1 MLEVVD
7 RAALYFELFAAAL
20 AAHLGH
26 GDEFSAGEILTGD
39 GIALQQLVHRAL
51 KYDLAAVAAR
61 ARANVHDMIGREHGV
76 LVVLDHDQRIAE
88 VAQTLKGREQLVVV
102 ALMQADGRLVEDIQH
117 AHERRADLRG
127 EADALALA
135 ARQRAGRARERQ
147 IFQTDRPKEAEAVHD
162 LLDDAV
168 ADLVLHLTQPERVQ
182 KLHRLDDRFFREFRD
197 VESAERDR
205 EHLGAQAAAMA
216 GRTRAFAH
224 DLLDLAAR
232 PVAVCLAV
240 AALEIGDDA
249 LERLTHH
256 AARNAADRQLEH
268 LVSRAVE
275 QLVERLSGQFL
286 NGRFERKA
294 VLSAERS
301 VVHIGNA
308 ARLGVRPAGR
318 ADRALLDGQ
327 SAVGD
332 DAVGVHDLLNAEAGA
347 DRARAVGIVEREHA
361 RRQLLNGNA
370 AVIAGVVL
378 RKAQLIA
385 ADDIRD
391 EQTARQ
397 RARGLDRVGD
407 AAARV
412 RTDDNAVDDD
422 LDAVLFRLGE
432 LELFGKVMY
441 LAVHAHTDIAL
452 PAGILEYPAVLALLA
467 ADDRR
472 EQLHARLFR
481 QRHQPVDDLVDGL
494 LMDLFSAFRAVR
506 RADARPEQTHIVV
519 DLRDRADGR
528 ARVLRG
534 GLLVDGDG
542 RGQAVDIVHIR
553 LVHLAEELPR
563 IARQRLDI
571 AALTLGVD
579 RIERQ

>member
-1 MLEVVD
+1 MLH
-7 RAALYFELFAAAL
+7 F
-20 AAHLGH
+20 G
-26 GDEFSAGEILTGD
+26 
-39 GIALQQLVHRAL
+39 QL
-51 KYDLAAVAAR
+51 
-61 ARANVHDMIGREHGV
+61 
-76 LVVLDHDQRIAE
+76 
-88 VAQTLKGREQLVVV
+88 
-102 ALMQADGRLVEDIQH
+102 
-117 AHERRADLRG
+117 
-127 EADALALA
+127 
-135 ARQRAGRARERQ
+135 
-147 IFQTDRPKEAEAVHD
+147 
-162 LLDDAV
+162 
-168 ADLVLHLTQPERVQ
+168 ERVEE
-182 KLHRLDDRFFREFRD
+182 LHRLDDRLFRKLRNIQ
-197 VESAERDR
+197 SAERDR
-205 EHLGAQAAAMA
+205 QHLRAQTAAVAR
-216 GRTRAFAH
+216 RTRTFAH
-224 DLLDLAAR
+224 HFFNLAAR
-232 PVAVCLAV
+232 PLAVGLAV
-240 AALEIGDDA
+240 AAFKVRDDA
-249 LERLTHH
+249 LERLAHH

-275 QLVERLSGQFL
+275 QLVERLSGQFI

-347 DRARAVGIVEREHA
+347 DRARAVRIVEREHA
-361 RRQLLNGNA
+361 RRQLLNGDA

-397 RARGLDRVGD
+397 RTRGLDRVGD

-432 LELFGKVMY
+432 LEFFGKVMY
-441 LAVHAHTDIAL
+441 LAVHAHADIAL

-472 EQLHARLFR
+472 KQLHARLFR

-542 RGQAVDIVHIR
+542 RRQAVDIVHIR
-553 LVHLAEELPR
+553 LVHLAQKHPGVAGQAFHIPALPLG
-563 IARQRLDI
+563 IDGVKGQR
-571 AALTLGVD
+571 
-579 RIERQ
+579 